1 MLVGNDFIPHLP
13 HLDIFHGSL
22 NIIMNLYKKMLP
34 LEADYLTNKAIINL
48 DFFERIMHE
57 ISASE
62 FQYFQQRGNDE
73 GIRPMSKKQSY
84 REVSCTLIMYFFYFL
99 SCNVFFFAPC
109 TVLLQVKIW
118 MEHH

>member
-109 TVLLQVKIW
+109 TVLL
-118 MEHH
+118 